1 MSEIYVAGPE
11 VTELAERVIREYRP
25 ELLTAE
31 IRYVFKDKASKRNGK
46 VVIATARKASSRDN
60 VIYSTPGNQIDL
72 EFIIQIGADA
82 WMPLSPDQQKA
93 VLHHELRHCGYKE
106 NKDGDLVPV
115 IIPHDLEEF
124 SDVIEAHGFY
134 LRDVLDFATKIRNMK
149 FDENEDGTKVEE
161 TKNEQ

>member
-25 ELLTAE
+25 ELLASE

-72 EFIIQIGADA
+72 EFIIQIGADV
-82 WMPLSPDQQKA
+82 WMSLSPDQQKA
-93 VLHHELRHCGYKE
+93 VLHHELRHCGYK
-106 NKDGDLVPV
+106 
-115 IIPHDLEEF
+115 
-124 SDVIEAHGFY
+124 
-134 LRDVLDFATKIRNMK
+134 
-149 FDENEDGTKVEE
+149 
-161 TKNEQ
+161 